1 MKKPI
6 GIAAQVSPSASR
18 IHCFFG
24 PSAMPGHVRHRRTE
38 NTAMISNLYKHP
50 RGKGCH
56 VATLRRYQDVSWRT
70 CGCSCM
76 AAGVITCSHGSA
88 VSSFVTLVFLPW
100 LGSFLY
106 FGIIDALTNYSFN
119 QDIRDP
125 VILQTHHRYV
135 ESLRFGEITYRSP
148 LLKTERVRGV
158 DSLSQQQSQGGGG
171 GPVPQKDTY
180 RLHGRDHASQYS
192 KSEMDQS

>member
-1 MKKPI
+1 
-6 GIAAQVSPSASR
+6 
-18 IHCFFG
+18 
-24 PSAMPGHVRHRRTE
+24 
-38 NTAMISNLYKHP
+38 
-50 RGKGCH
+50 
-56 VATLRRYQDVSWRT
+56 
-70 CGCSCM
+70 M